1 MQPIF
6 GVAFALVL
14 LGEHLTRWE
23 LVGGA
28 AILGAVLIERS
39 RHTSPEPPGD

>member
-1 MQPIF
+1 
-6 GVAFALVL
+6 VL

-28 AILGAVLIERS
+28 AILGAVLLERL
-39 RHTSPEPPGD
+39 RRMAPQPAAD